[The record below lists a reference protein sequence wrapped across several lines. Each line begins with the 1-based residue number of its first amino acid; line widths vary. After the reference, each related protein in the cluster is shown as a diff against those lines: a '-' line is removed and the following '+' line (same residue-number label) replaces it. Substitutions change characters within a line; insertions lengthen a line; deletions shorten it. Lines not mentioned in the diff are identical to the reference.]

1 MQNRPA
7 SPRSPGLWS
16 RLPVIGRLLI
26 AFWGL
31 VLVGGTTAAL
41 MLRHQS
47 QPSTPAHTAN
57 NQPAAPGAHQPD
69 AVADNHSV
77 RPPVIPVE
85 KAQNTSAPK
94 PVPVTAPVP
103 SAPAIKSP
111 QMPPPIAQAPTFD
124 LNSITA
130 SGKTALAIVLQGF
143 GYSDAMT
150 YDVLSRIPAPV
161 AVGVSPYI
169 GNLPDVLARAH
180 AAHREIFVTLPM
192 QSAHPENVDEG
203 PHALG
208 NGNSEA
214 DDRREL
220 DWCLSRAEGA
230 TGLTDTSE
238 AGDSQPGGGFAT
250 TPGFHPIEDIIASHD
265 LLYLSGSPQEDRH
278 IRGMTATAWINGD
291 TDAATL
297 DAQLAVLLPDG
308 TKPTHILLMVGPLTP
323 VAIDRLAT
331 WLSGPVANRFVLV
344 PPSALADNGA
354 RSEQASAQ
362 PKDIQTAPL

>member
-7 SPRSPGLWS
+7 PSRSPGLWS
-16 RLPVIGRLLI
+16 RLPVIGRLLV

-47 QPSTPAHTAN
+47 QPSTPPVTAQN
-57 NQPAAPGAHQPD
+57 KPLAPIAHQPD
-69 AVADNHSV
+69 AVAANHSM
-77 RPPVIPVE
+77 RQPMPA
-85 KAQNTSAPK
+85 AQQTAAASK
-94 PVPVTAPVP
+94 PVPVTVPAPP
-103 SAPAIKSP
+103 APAVKSP
-111 QMPPPIAQAPTFD
+111 QMPPPIAQTPAID
-124 LNSITA
+124 LSSITA

-169 GNLPDVLARAH
+169 GNLPDILARAH

-192 QSAHPENVDEG
+192 QSAHPETVDEG

-220 DWCLSRAEGA
+220 DWCLSRAQGA

-238 AGDSQPGGGFAT
+238 AGDSEPGGGYAT
-250 TPGFHPIEDIIASHD
+250 TPGFHPIEDIIASHG
-265 LLYLSGSPQEDRH
+265 LLYLSGSSQEDRH

-297 DAQLAVLLPDG
+297 DAKLATLLPEG
-308 TKPTHILLMVGPLTP
+308 AKPTHILLMVGPLTP

-331 WLSGPVANRFVLV
+331 WLSGPAANRFVLV

-354 RSEQASAQ
+354 TEEQAAAQ
-362 PKDIQTAPL
+362 SKDIQTAPL

>member
-7 SPRSPGLWS
+7 SPRSSGLWS
-16 RLPVIGRLLI
+16 RLPVIGRLLV
-26 AFWGL
+26 AFWAL
-31 VLVGGTTAAL
+31 VLAGGTTAAL
-41 MLRHQS
+41 MLRHQTP
-47 QPSTPAHTAN
+47 PSTSVRTAQN
-57 NQPAAPGAHQPD
+57 KPAAPIAHPDTVATNHSTHQPVTVVQQTQG
-69 AVADNHSV
+69 A
-77 RPPVIPVE
+77 PIP
-85 KAQNTSAPK
+85 KSL
-94 PVPVTAPVP
+94 PVTAPVP
-103 SAPAIKSP
+103 LTPEVKSP
-111 QMPPPIAQAPTFD
+111 QMPPPIAQTPAVD
-124 LNSITA
+124 LDSITA

-169 GNLPDVLARAH
+169 GNLPDVLSRAH

-214 DDRREL
+214 EDRREL
-220 DWCLSRAEGA
+220 DWCLSRAQGA
-230 TGLTDTSE
+230 TGLTDASE
-238 AGDSQPGGGFAT
+238 AGDSQPGGGYAT
-250 TPGFHPIEDIIASHD
+250 TPGFHPIEDIIASHG

-278 IRGMTATAWINGD
+278 IRGMTATAWVNGD

-297 DAQLAVLLPDG
+297 DAKLATLLPEG
-308 TKPTHILLMVGPLTP
+308 PKPTHILLMVGPLTP

-331 WLSGPVANRFVLV
+331 WLNGPAADRFILV
-344 PPSALADNGA
+344 PPSTLADNGA
-354 RSEQASAQ
+354 TGEQASAQ